1 MGPSRRSL
9 TTSLSSSGWVKASAS
24 TSTTRRLSAT
34 EQSCLLPESE
44 MRAVLLR
51 EWDLFCSESGSSFAL
66 RVGALCRFEVTAC
79 SSAEPGTYYIY
90 QKKSILLLRCFIK
103 RFLPAWNKYFVF
115 VFRNQMFF
123 RGMLR
128 YYNYQA
134 LKFVL

>member
-24 TSTTRRLSAT
+24 TSTTGRLSDT

-44 MRAVLLR
+44 MSALLLR
-51 EWDLFCSESGSSFAL
+51 EWELFFVSRSL
-66 RVGALCRFEVTAC
+66 LAC
-79 SSAEPGTYYIY
+79 LQNQEHTIFI
-90 QKKSILLLRCFIK
+90 KKSILLLRCFIK